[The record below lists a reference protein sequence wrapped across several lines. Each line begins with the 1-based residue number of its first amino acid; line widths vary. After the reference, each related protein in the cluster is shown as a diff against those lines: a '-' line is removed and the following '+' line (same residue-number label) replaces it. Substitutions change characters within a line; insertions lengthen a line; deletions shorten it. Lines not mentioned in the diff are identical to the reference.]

1 MPSFN
6 FRLLRYKLVFAIFV
20 WLLVQSTTTAFAPA
34 RSSITYALDYYS
46 KLTDYF
52 QDLAR

>member
-6 FRLLRYKLVFAIFV
+6 FRLLRYKLVFAIFG
-20 WLLVQSTTTAFAPA
+20 WLLVQSTTTASAPA
-34 RSSITYALDYYS
+34 RGAITYALESDS

-52 QDLAR
+52 QDFAR